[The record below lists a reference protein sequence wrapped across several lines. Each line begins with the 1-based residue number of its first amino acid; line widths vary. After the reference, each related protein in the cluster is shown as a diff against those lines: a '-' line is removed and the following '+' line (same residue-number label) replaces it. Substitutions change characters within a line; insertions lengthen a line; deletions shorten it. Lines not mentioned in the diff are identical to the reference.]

1 MVERMTSMSRLEI
14 LLDPEQYRELSALAK
29 ATQMPLATLARRGVA
44 WVLAKRDVL
53 LTGHGGMPASLQ
65 KFLDQVAADART
77 APHAEMVADALNDLD
92 IEADGNPD
100 AA

>member
-14 LLDPEQYRELSALAK
+14 LLDPDQHRELAALAK
-29 ATQMPLATLARRGVA
+29 ETQMPLATLARRGVA
-44 WVLAKRDVL
+44 WVLAKREML
-53 LTGHGGMPASLQ
+53 LTGQGCMPASLQ
-65 KFLDQVAADART
+65 KFLDQLAADART
-77 APHAEMVADALNDLD
+77 APHAEAVTDALNDLD